1 MADYRHILVAVD
13 FTPETGQITSRAR
26 ELARQNG
33 ARVSLVHV
41 VEMDVPTYPSDLP
54 LPGELDFGRRLV
66 EHAEVSLKE
75 LAITHGLGD
84 AKRYVESGS
93 AKQVIVRLAEDVE
106 ADLIVVGSH
115 GRHGLQRLLGDTAIG
130 VLHRAP
136 CDVLAV
142 RIRAGED

>member
-1 MADYRHILVAVD
+1 MADYRQILVAVD
-13 FTPETGQITSRAR
+13 FTPKTEQITSRAR

-33 ARVSLVHV
+33 ARVALVHV
-41 VEMDVPTYPSDLP
+41 VELEVPSYPADLP
-54 LPGELDFGRRLV
+54 LPGELDFSRRLL
-66 EHAEVSLKE
+66 EQAEVSLKE
-75 LAITHGLGD
+75 LAITHGLGE

-93 AKQVIVRLAEDVE
+93 AKRVIVQLAEDTG
-106 ADLIVVGSH
+106 ADLIVLGSH

-142 RIRAGED
+142 RIVQE